1 MNKKLIITIVI
12 ALCFVVAL
20 TVVSCNQWDTPYEQ
34 LNKDGNTVS
43 VKFNINGGEFLET
56 KDVTLIDVFNLNKA
70 TSLPNGQKSIV
81 PIDPAD
87 DTIRGS
93 VQTVSR
99 TNHIFEGWYVT
110 LVNADGSYTIT
121 TQKWNFGDSFVFD
134 ASKAKNAEN
143 PVLVLSAR
151 WIPFTE
157 FNVYIRQD
165 DGSFPAEPQKVVA
178 QSMIYPTWNESN
190 GRLTHN
196 QYPTLENKT
205 FEKAYFS
212 SDMSEEITTN
222 IQGETYFDEVA
233 NKFKTT
239 SVDVYAIYEPFAH
252 YKIHNASSFVN
263 NANKSGVYEI
273 LADLDFK
280 DTTWPT
286 IFSSNTF
293 TGKIYGNNHK
303 FSNISATQSAYI
315 PKDPSKDPIKYNYG
329 LFGTIGSSATIEKLT
344 IENSSFTIGGFENN
358 DGVRSNY
365 GIFAGKVENGATLT
379 NVSLSNSKLLL
390 DSGKGSMFD
399 KVRATEVSQ
408 KYANL
413 MNNLYAI
420 NLSIAENNSTG
431 NITTS
436 GLSVEF
442 TKPNDKVFVDGIYN
456 ADANETAGKKSVSEL
471 FTISA
476 NQTTGVVTISPVT
489 QAQDEIGGI

>member
-1 MNKKLIITIVI
+1 
-12 ALCFVVAL
+12 
-20 TVVSCNQWDTPYEQ
+20 
-34 LNKDGNTVS
+34 
-43 VKFNINGGEFLET
+43 
-56 KDVTLIDVFNLNKA
+56 
-70 TSLPNGQKSIV
+70 
-81 PIDPAD
+81 
-87 DTIRGS
+87 
-93 VQTVSR
+93 
-99 TNHIFEGWYVT
+99 
-110 LVNADGSYTIT
+110 
-121 TQKWNFGDSFVFD
+121 
-134 ASKAKNAEN
+134 
-143 PVLVLSAR
+143 
-151 WIPFTE
+151 
-157 FNVYIRQD
+157 
-165 DGSFPAEPQKVVA
+165 
-178 QSMIYPTWNESN
+178 MIYPTWNESN

-212 SDMSEEITTN
+212 SDMHEEITTN

-329 LFGTIGSSATIEKLT
+329 LFGAIGSSATIEKLT

-489 QAQDEIGGI
+489 QA